1 MGHCD
6 TGRLS
11 EEQRRR
17 LQELFEQ
24 QYGRMV
30 RIARRALRQEGQA
43 DAEDIV
49 QGIFLEAVVSCGNR
63 PENVLGP
70 GWLMRR
76 LRSRIADQH
85 RSRAR
90 QQRRVAA
97 AAGLEPPRA
106 VEDLADDRAAINE
119 LLAAIPDPGDRL
131 TLALKLRGYREADI
145 AALMSVPPGGRAVRD
160 RLQRVRRQLQT
171 WRAARSALSSSRA
184 S

>member
-1 MGHCD
+1 MEHCD
-6 TGRLS
+6 TGKIS
-11 EEQRRR
+11 EEQQRR

-30 RIARRALRQEGQA
+30 RIARRALCQGGQA
-43 DAEDIV
+43 DAEDVV
-49 QGIFLEAVVSCGNR
+49 QGIFLEAVVSCANK
-63 PENVLGP
+63 PQNVLGP

-76 LRSRIADQH
+76 LQSRIADQH
-85 RSRAR
+85 RIRAR

-97 AAGLEPPRA
+97 AAGLERPRP
-106 VEDLADDRAAINE
+106 VEDIAADRAAINE
-119 LLAAIPDPGDRL
+119 LLAAVPDPGDRL

-145 AALMSVPPGGRAVRD
+145 AALMSVPPGGRSVRD
-160 RLQRVRRQLQT
+160 RLQRVRRQLQA